1 MRAMLAVAVIIS
13 GLLFGIAEVRIRGV
27 GTSHGADRGREASY
41 SNDRKTTA
49 PEAWTLYVLASGLAL
64 LGGAGWYIRRR
75 K

>member
-1 MRAMLAVAVIIS
+1 MLAVAVIIS

-41 SNDRKTTA
+41 STRKTTV

>member
-1 MRAMLAVAVIIS
+1 MLAVALILG
-13 GLLFGIAEVRIRGV
+13 GLLFGIAEIRIRGV

-41 SNDRKTTA
+41 SNDRKSTT
-49 PEAWTLYVLASGLAL
+49 PETRTLYVLATGLAL